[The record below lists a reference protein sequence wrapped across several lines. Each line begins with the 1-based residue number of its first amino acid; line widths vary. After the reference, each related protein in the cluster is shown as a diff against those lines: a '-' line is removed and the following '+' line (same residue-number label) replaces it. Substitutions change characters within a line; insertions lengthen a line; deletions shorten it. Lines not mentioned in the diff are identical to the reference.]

1 MAKLETS
8 QLTRQFLW
16 PLGLLLLVLAAAS
29 VIGSTLLLNNNLGRA
44 TTQQLE
50 HAREM
55 AYRELKEREL
65 RVADILSLLSRT
77 DLNSSSA
84 LLTKKLHS
92 YLPSTTLQV
101 YDIDNSPNQLSRDLM
116 TRAVSKGR
124 GQRQI
129 VFDPATQSYAVFVI
143 EPIQQSRR
151 ALAVRLPLDEKLL
164 EKLAKRYASGFTLF
178 NAEGQLMVSSD
189 MAASAHWQ
197 LTRTQLAQL
206 QKQEHL
212 LTSQFEDIHF
222 RQLIA
227 PLPLGD
233 NDSIYLSTWQSSAP
247 LNKLLLNNIIR
258 LLLTIFCA
266 LILAILLYYRR
277 LQRTLAPLKNLLDTI
292 QLVAQG
298 NLAAR
303 SNIPETSQL
312 HELGD
317 SFNQMLGE
325 LENLYRN
332 RLAAEKSAA
341 LTQETLK
348 YNNHLKKKNLEIEKI
363 NIQLKEQYQELSVLF
378 QTSRSMTSTLDKNL
392 LYEKIFTV
400 FRESIPCERVIM
412 LLYQAGEEMLEVIK
426 TSGINSSAA
435 KGLAFKLGEGIS
447 GIVAASMQAIYSP
460 DLSVDERNLSYKG
473 RWVSSGSLFS
483 MPMVVQNTLIGVINL
498 HSQKI
503 DAFPTLVR
511 QMAQAIAD
519 QAAISIE
526 NARLYEKT
534 RSLSA
539 TDELTG
545 LANRRQFNDF
555 LQREWSQAR
564 RYHTQFALLMI
575 DIDHFK
581 FYNDANGHLNG
592 DIALKKIAALLLQST
607 RGIDLVARFGGEEFV
622 IMLPRADQRGA
633 LAVANKLCL
642 AIEKE
647 YFVGMEK
654 SQPDNKITVSIGIAC
669 FPTDSTEIYDLLNL
683 ADEALYQAKE
693 RGRNSVLCWT
703 KAMIKKN
710 PQ

>member
-1 MAKLETS
+1 MSRLETR
-8 QLTRQFLW
+8 QLTRQLLW

-29 VIGSTLLLNNNLGRA
+29 IIGSTLLLNSNLGRA
-44 TTQQLE
+44 VNQQLE
-50 HAREM
+50 HSRKM

-65 RVADILSLLSRT
+65 QVADLLILFSQTEPDSPTAVLSE
-77 DLNSSSA
+77 
-84 LLTKKLHS
+84 KLHN
-92 YLPSTTLQV
+92 YLPTTNLV
-101 YDIDNSPNQLSRDLM
+101 VFDIHNSPDQLSRDLM
-116 TRAVSKGR
+116 DRAAKNGNSR
-124 GQRQI
+124 RQI
-129 VFDPATQSYAVFVI
+129 IFDQSTLNYSVLVI
-143 EPIQQSRR
+143 QPVKHSRQ

-164 EKLAKRYASGFTLF
+164 NGLAQRYASGFTLF
-178 NAEGQLMVSSD
+178 TAEGQLMASSD
-189 MAASAHWQ
+189 MATTANWQ
-197 LTRTQLAQL
+197 LTDSQLEALRRSDQL
-206 QKQEHL
+206 I
-212 LTSQFEDIHF
+212 TSQTEDLHF
-222 RQLIA
+222 RQVIA
-227 PLPLGD
+227 SLPLGD
-233 NDSIYLSTWQSSAP
+233 DGIIYLSTWQSFDQ
-247 LNKLLLNNIIR
+247 LNKLLISNMTR
-258 LLLTIFCA
+258 LLLTIVGA
-266 LILAILLYYRR
+266 LILGILLYYQR
-277 LQRTLAPLKNLLDTI
+277 LQRILAPLKNLLATI
-292 QLVAQG
+292 RLVAQG

-303 SNIPETSQL
+303 SSIPENSHL

-317 SFNQMLGE
+317 SFNKMLSE
-325 LENLYRN
+325 LENLYSN
-332 RLAAEKSAA
+332 RLAAEKSAV

-378 QTSRSMTSTLDKNL
+378 QTSRSLTSTLDKNL

-400 FRESIPCERVIM
+400 FRESLQCERVIM
-412 LLYQAGEEMLEVIK
+412 LLYQAGEEMLEVVK
-426 TSGINSSAA
+426 TSGLNSSAV
-435 KGLAFKLGEGIS
+435 KGLAFRLGEGIS
-447 GIVAASMQAIYSP
+447 GMVAASMQTIYSP
-460 DLSVDERNLSYKG
+460 DLSADERNLSYKG
-473 RWVSSGSLFS
+473 RWVSSGSLLS
-483 MPMVVQNTLIGVINL
+483 LPMVVQNTLIGVINL

-503 DAFPTLVR
+503 DAFPTIVR

-539 TDELTG
+539 TDDLTG

-564 RYHTQFALLMI
+564 RYHTNFALLMI

-581 FYNDANGHLNG
+581 LYNDTNGHLNG
-592 DIALKKIAALLLQST
+592 DIALKKIAALLLQNT

-622 IMLPRADQRGA
+622 LMLPKADQRGA

-654 SQPDNKITVSIGIAC
+654 SQPDHKITVSIGISC

-693 RGRNSVLCWT
+693 QGRNSVLCWS
-703 KAMIKKN
+703 KSLKKKKT
-710 PQ
+710 Q

>member
-1 MAKLETS
+1 MSRLETS
-8 QLTRQFLW
+8 QLTRQLLW
-16 PLGLLLLVLAAAS
+16 PLGLLLLLLAAAS
-29 VIGSTLLLNNNLGRA
+29 MIGSTLLLNSNLGQA
-44 TTQQLE
+44 VNQQLE
-50 HAREM
+50 HARKM

-65 RVADILSLLSRT
+65 QVADLLSLFRQTEPGSPTRVLSE
-77 DLNSSSA
+77 
-84 LLTKKLHS
+84 KLHN
-92 YLPSTTLQV
+92 YLPATNLAV
-101 YDIDNSPNQLSRDLM
+101 YDIHNSPDPLSNNLM
-116 TRAVSKGR
+116 KLAANNGR
-124 GQRQI
+124 SRRQI
-129 VFDPATQSYAVFVI
+129 IFDQSTMNSYVLVI
-143 EPIQQSRR
+143 EPVKHNRQ

-164 EKLAKRYASGFTLF
+164 TGLAQRYACGFALF
-178 NAEGQLMVSSD
+178 TAEGQLMASSD
-189 MAASAHWQ
+189 RETTANWHLSD
-197 LTRTQLAQL
+197 AQL
-206 QKQEHL
+206 QTLHQKDQL
-212 LTSQFEDIHF
+212 ITSQAENIRF

-233 NDSIYLSTWQSSAP
+233 DGIIYLSAWQSLAP
-247 LNKLLLNNIIR
+247 INKLLISNMTR
-258 LLLTIFCA
+258 LLLTIVCA
-266 LILAILLYYRR
+266 LILGTLLYYQR

-292 QLVAQG
+292 RLVAQG
-298 NLAAR
+298 NLAVR
-303 SNIPETSQL
+303 SSIPENSDL
-312 HELGD
+312 RELGD

-325 LENLYRN
+325 LENLYSN

-378 QTSRSMTSTLDKNL
+378 QTSRSLTTTLDKNL
-392 LYEKIFTV
+392 LYEKIFMV
-400 FRESIPCERVIM
+400 FRESLQCERVIM
-412 LLYQAGEEMLEVIK
+412 LLYQAGDEMLEVVK
-426 TSGINSSAA
+426 TSGLNSSAV

-447 GIVAASMQAIYSP
+447 GMVAASMQSIYSP
-460 DLSVDERNLSYKG
+460 DLSIDQRNLSYKG
-473 RWVSSGSLFS
+473 RWVSTGSLLS
-483 MPMVVQNTLIGVINL
+483 MPMVVQNTLVGVINL

-503 DAFPTLVR
+503 DAFPTIVR

-539 TDELTG
+539 TDDLTG

-564 RYHTQFALLMI
+564 RYHTNFALLMI

-581 FYNDANGHLNG
+581 LYNDTNGHLNG
-592 DIALKKIAALLLQST
+592 DIALKKIAALLLQNT

-622 IMLPRADQRGA
+622 LMLPKADQRGA

-642 AIEKE
+642 AVEKE

-654 SQPDNKITVSIGIAC
+654 SQPDGKITVSIGISC
-669 FPTDSTEIYDLLNL
+669 FPADSTEIYDLLNL

-693 RGRNSVLCWT
+693 RGRNSVLCWS
-703 KAMIKKN
+703 KALKK
-710 PQ
+710 

>member
-1 MAKLETS
+1 MSRLETS
-8 QLTRQFLW
+8 QLTRQLLW
-16 PLGLLLLVLAAAS
+16 PLGLLLLLLAAAS
-29 VIGSTLLLNNNLGRA
+29 MIGSTLLLNSNLGQA
-44 TTQQLE
+44 VNQQLE
-50 HAREM
+50 HARKM

-65 RVADILSLLSRT
+65 QVADLLSLFRQTEPGSPTRVLSE
-77 DLNSSSA
+77 
-84 LLTKKLHS
+84 KLHN
-92 YLPSTTLQV
+92 YLPATNLAV
-101 YDIDNSPNQLSRDLM
+101 YDIHNSPDPISNNLMKLAANSGRSR
-116 TRAVSKGR
+116 
-124 GQRQI
+124 RQI
-129 VFDPATQSYAVFVI
+129 IFDQNTMNPYVLVI
-143 EPIQQSRR
+143 EPVKHNRQ

-164 EKLAKRYASGFTLF
+164 IGLAQRYACGFALF
-178 NAEGQLMVSSD
+178 TAEGQLMASSD
-189 MAASAHWQ
+189 RETTANWHLSG
-197 LTRTQLAQL
+197 AQL
-206 QKQEHL
+206 QTLHQKDQL
-212 LTSQFEDIHF
+212 ITSQSENIRF

-233 NDSIYLSTWQSSAP
+233 DGIIYLSAWQSLAP
-247 LNKLLLNNIIR
+247 INKLLISNMTR
-258 LLLTIFCA
+258 LLLTIVCA
-266 LILAILLYYRR
+266 LILGTLLYYQR

-292 QLVAQG
+292 RLVAQG
-298 NLAAR
+298 NLAVR
-303 SNIPETSQL
+303 SSIPENSDL
-312 HELGD
+312 RELGD

-325 LENLYRN
+325 LENLYSN

-341 LTQETLK
+341 LIQETLK

-378 QTSRSMTSTLDKNL
+378 QTSRSLTTTLDKNL
-392 LYEKIFTV
+392 LYEKIFMV
-400 FRESIPCERVIM
+400 FRESLQCERVIM
-412 LLYQAGEEMLEVIK
+412 LLYQAGDEMLEVVK
-426 TSGINSSAA
+426 TSGLNSSAV

-447 GIVAASMQAIYSP
+447 GMVAASMQSIYSP
-460 DLSVDERNLSYKG
+460 DLSIDQRNLSYKG
-473 RWVSSGSLFS
+473 RWVSTGSLLS
-483 MPMVVQNTLIGVINL
+483 MPMVVQNTLVGVINL

-503 DAFPTLVR
+503 DAFPTIVR

-564 RYHTQFALLMI
+564 RYHTNFALLMI

-581 FYNDANGHLNG
+581 LYNDTNGHLNG
-592 DIALKKIAALLLQST
+592 DIALKKIAALLLQNT

-622 IMLPRADQRGA
+622 LMLPKADQRGA

-642 AIEKE
+642 AVEKE

-654 SQPDNKITVSIGIAC
+654 SQPDGKITISIGISC
-669 FPTDSTEIYDLLNL
+669 FPADSTEIYDLLNL

-693 RGRNSVLCWT
+693 RGRNSVLCWS
-703 KAMIKKN
+703 KALKK
-710 PQ
+710 